1 MSENCRIKH
10 WIWWPY
16 RPWRHARWWNM
27 FNRSESSK
35 PGMVFLMN
43 VGKWMEADEI
53 VSVWIMSYTLLKK
66 KMDTCGLGVI
76 FPLLSNW
83 ESIFNEGKQKKKNQ
97 WNKVVFEISILANLR
112 SIFLIAFSTMY
123 DKIIKSI
130 YWEIGNIYVEW

>member
-1 MSENCRIKH
+1 
-10 WIWWPY
+10 
-16 RPWRHARWWNM
+16 
-27 FNRSESSK
+27 
-35 PGMVFLMN
+35 
-43 VGKWMEADEI
+43 
-53 VSVWIMSYTLLKK
+53 
-66 KMDTCGLGVI
+66 MDTCGLGVI

-83 ESIFNEGKQKKKNQ
+83 ESIFNEGKQKKKKNQ